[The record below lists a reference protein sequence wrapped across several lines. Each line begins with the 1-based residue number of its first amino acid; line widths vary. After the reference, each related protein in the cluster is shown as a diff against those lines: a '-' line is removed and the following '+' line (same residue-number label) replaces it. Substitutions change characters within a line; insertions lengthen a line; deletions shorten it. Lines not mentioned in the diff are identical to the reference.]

1 MQVEGCN
8 KWNSHTGRNNTVQGL
23 RGLACIMVFLSHAF
37 GMIPEEIK
45 RGILF
50 HWQPLHIFYD
60 GKIAVGIFWILSGYF
75 IQKSMSVF
83 SVKRYATYLVKRFSR
98 LYPLYFVSLFVG
110 TLFCNM
116 KLKYDSRYFSQWIT
130 QFWNQTVDTDCFV
143 RQMLLRG
150 DFDTINPPL
159 WTMKYE
165 FNMMIF
171 LPLIIVVI
179 SFIFRGE
186 KRISL
191 IYILSSLIIACVW
204 DYKLPVIEITVLPY
218 YFLGV
223 LVFINEDWI
232 KKHIRG
238 KKQIIICCISIVL
251 MDFNNIFP
259 GALDGSVMEYIAAIG
274 SCLCIIICMYG
285 DLLDKLLGCSLL
297 VRLGNISYEFYLFH
311 FIVLLVMRSI
321 IPQIGNWAVSIIGA
335 LIISS
340 FLACILH
347 KITFILKHFCAVR

>member
-37 GMIPEEIK
+37 GMIPEEIR

-50 HWQPLHIFYD
+50 NWQPLHIFYD
-60 GKIAVGIFWILSGYF
+60 GRIAVGIFWILSGYF

-83 SVKRYATYLVKRFSR
+83 SVKKYATYLVKRFLR
-98 LYPLYFVSLFVG
+98 LYPLYFVSLLVG
-110 TLFCNM
+110 ALFCNM
-116 KLKYDSRYFSQWIT
+116 GLKYDARYFSQWIT
-130 QFWNQTVDTDCFV
+130 QFWNQAVDTGCFV
-143 RQMLLRG
+143 KQMLLRG
-150 DFDTINPPL
+150 DFNTINPPL

-165 FNMMIF
+165 FNMVIF

-179 SFIFRGE
+179 SFVFRWG

-191 IYILSSLIIACVW
+191 IYILSSLIIVRGGV
-204 DYKLPVIEITVLPY
+204 KLPVIEITVLPY

-223 LVFINEDWI
+223 LVFINDDWI
-232 KKHIRG
+232 KKHIKG

-259 GALDGSVMEYIAAIG
+259 GVLDGSVMEYIAAIG
-274 SCLCIIICMYG
+274 SSLCIVICMYS

-321 IPQIGNWAVSIIGA
+321 IPSIGNWAISIIFVF
-335 LIISS
+335 IICC
-340 FLACILH
+340 FLANVLH
-347 KITFILKHFCAVR
+347 KIYMLCITG